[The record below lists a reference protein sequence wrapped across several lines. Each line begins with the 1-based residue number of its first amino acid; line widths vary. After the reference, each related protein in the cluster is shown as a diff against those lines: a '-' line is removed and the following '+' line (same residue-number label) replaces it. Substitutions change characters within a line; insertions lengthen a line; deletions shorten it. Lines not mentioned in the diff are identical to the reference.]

1 MISDCQPPGCTT
13 INSCFSCRV
22 CGALS
27 PQPWQTHAGWEKYP
41 SWCAPPGTPGLSH
54 VAVREA
60 WTGVQR
66 EGTGPSCSQL
76 KLLKLTQLCPTLC
89 DPRDCSPPGSSVH
102 GDSPGK
108 NTGVGCHAL
117 LQGII
122 PTQGSNRGLPGY
134 RRILYCLS
142 HPGGQ
147 IYFWSK

>member
-1 MISDCQPPGCTT
+1 M
-13 INSCFSCRV
+13 
-22 CGALS
+22 
-27 PQPWQTHAGWEKYP
+27 
-41 SWCAPPGTPGLSH
+41 
-54 VAVREA
+54 
-60 WTGVQR
+60 QR

-89 DPRDCSPPGSSVH
+89 DPRDCSPPGYSVH
-102 GDSPGK
+102 GESPGK

-117 LQGII
+117 LQEII
-122 PTQGSNRGLPGY
+122 PTQGSNRGLPRY